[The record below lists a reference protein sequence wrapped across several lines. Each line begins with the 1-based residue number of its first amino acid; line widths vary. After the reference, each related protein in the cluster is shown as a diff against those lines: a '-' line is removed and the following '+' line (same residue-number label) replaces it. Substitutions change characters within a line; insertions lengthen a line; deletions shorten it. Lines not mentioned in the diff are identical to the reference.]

1 MEKLVVSK
9 VALSEKE
16 RQHNYNAKYYAEH
29 REKERK
35 RVEEYRRQH
44 KDEIREQN
52 RAYRERNADK
62 IKAYRDTDRM
72 KQYQREYQKKYRA
85 KKKAEAE
92 LVAQEQGEE
101 IMNGKKIVIS
111 DSLSVWIGIKYLI
124 DNQAQSQDI
133 LQQNFEDFLFENGE
147 LGILNE
153 ISNSYFLWQRANN
166 YFSCKQREIIKDN
179 FCKETDNC
187 RENDERNG
195 NYDE

>member
-29 REKERK
+29 KEAERK
-35 RVEEYRRQH
+35 RVDEYRKQH
-44 KDEIREQN
+44 KDEIREKN

-92 LVAQEQGEE
+92 LVAQEQGQE
-101 IMNGKKIVIS
+101 IMNGEKIIIS
-111 DSLSVWIGIKYLI
+111 NSLSFWIGIKSLI
-124 DNQAQSQDI
+124 DSYAQSQDI
-133 LQQNFEDFLFENGE
+133 SQQNFEDFLFENGE

-153 ISNSYFLWQRANN
+153 ISNSYFLWQRASN
-166 YFSCKQREIIKDN
+166 YFSCKQREIIRDK
-179 FCKETDNC
+179 FCE
-187 RENDERNG
+187 ENNE
-195 NYDE
+195 